1 MRGFRTV
8 VASAA
13 VAAAFL
19 VATGAHAQWP
29 DETGEPAPEPQAQP
43 APEPQPQPAFQPQ
56 GQLAPRGE
64 VAGPRL
70 AFQSRLVANVVGV
83 FDPAV
88 AILQPSV
95 AVGAR
100 ILDNSVFLG
109 MGVGLF
115 GIQDFFNAV
124 TFQPTINVDLLRRG
138 LAALYL
144 VGWVPVGVL
153 VERFGDER
161 DTLTLFGANAGLG
174 LRAQVHDNVA
184 IGAEWGWGFGLLFW
198 SGGNEFFHGSFGALM
213 LEISFGL

>member
-8 VASAA
+8 VASVA

-19 VATGAHAQWP
+19 VAPSAHAQWP
-29 DETGEPAPEPQAQP
+29 DETGEPVPQPQPQPAPQPQAQPAPEPQAQP
-43 APEPQPQPAFQPQ
+43 AP
-56 GQLAPRGE
+56 RGE
-64 VAGPRL
+64 ASGPRL
-70 AFQSRLVANVVGV
+70 AFQSRLVASFVGV
-83 FDPAV
+83 FEPAFT
-88 AILQPSV
+88 IIQPSV

-100 ILDNSVFLG
+100 IMDDRVFLG

-124 TFQPTINVDLLRRG
+124 TLQPTINVDLLRRG

-144 VGWVPVGVL
+144 VGWVPIGVV
-153 VERFGDER
+153 VEKFGDER
-161 DTLTLFGANAGLG
+161 DTLTLLGANAGLG

-198 SGGNEFFHGSFGALM
+198 DGDNEFFHGSFGALM